1 MRGGSDTHLL
11 SAIVPCV
18 TSIRRESWVI
28 LLVLLHL
35 FVAPCATAMMLMPAD
50 ADCEHCQTI
59 NSPDACVVASATTGS
74 VMEGVAFDSGTAN
87 PPVHTARS
95 LMLLPE
101 SLSGP
106 LSGIVAT
113 VEWSR
118 SFATRHSG
126 DPPLYLLLSQLRI

>member
-50 ADCEHCQTI
+50 ADCEHCQAI
-59 NSPDACVVASATTGS
+59 SSPDACVAASAATGS
-74 VMEGVAFDSGTAN
+74 VIEGVAFDSGRGG
-87 PPVHTARS
+87 PPVPAAQIV
-95 LMLLPE
+95 LLLPE
-101 SLSGP
+101 VLSTSLAGA
-106 LSGIVAT
+106 VAT
-113 VEWSR
+113 AFLSR

-126 DPPLYLLLSQLRI
+126 DPPLYLLLGQLRI